1 MFCKLGFMGLMLL
14 DVRNILMCESS
25 ETTVNSYIMLLNK
38 YANAFS
44 VHVESSSQ
52 LTRLGVAS

>member
-25 ETTVNSYIMLLNK
+25 ETTVNSY
-38 YANAFS
+38 A
-44 VHVESSSQ
+44 VE
-52 LTRLGVAS
+52 